1 MNSEEKI
8 VKSIA
13 ITTDN
18 GRMMLENAKLIEE
31 VGIEN
36 DQAHSE
42 IRQISI
48 VSEKFIVNNTTNEV
62 GFCHKKFKENLIIM
76 HLDVKSLVELD
87 KFIIGDCVIEITK
100 VFKKCHDNC
109 PKLQDNESCQL
120 NEEVVFAKVVKTGYI
135 KKEDLMIKL

>member
-1 MNSEEKI
+1 MNSKGNV

-18 GRMMLENAKLIEE
+18 GRIMLESAKLIED

-36 DQAHSE
+36 DQVHSE

-48 VSEKFIVNNTTNEV
+48 VSDKFIVNNTTNEV

-76 HLDVKSLVELD
+76 HLDVKSLVKLD
-87 KFIIGDCVIEITK
+87 KFMLGDSVIEITK

-109 PKLQDNESCQL
+109 PKLLENESCQA
-120 NEEVVFAKVVKTGYI
+120 NEEVVFAKVIKTGYI